1 MAYLRYLYIML
12 SKVLTF
18 SIECC
23 ILGNMDTKEALQH
36 FGLNEKQASIYLALL
51 ELGTASAPSISK
63 KSGVKRPTTYVIL
76 QELRQKGL
84 LTEMPKKSKTLYTAK
99 SPEILLAARKEQNEE
114 IRFTMPEILALYN
127 SKAEKP
133 KVRFYQGERE
143 INELYNEIFAEKEIW
158 FVASIGAIPENLM
171 KSIHRHISHAA
182 KIKTSIRE
190 IQMDDP
196 VSRGFRKQYESETYH
211 IKTAPKNFELPSDN
225 AIYGNRIAIF
235 SYKNELMAVVIE
247 SEDVVKT
254 YRSLF
259 EMAWDS
265 ID

>member
-76 QELRQKGL
+76 QELRQKVL

-99 SPEILLAARKEQNEE
+99 SPEILL
-114 IRFTMPEILALYN
+114 LYN

-133 KVRFYQGERE
+133 KVRVYQGERE

-190 IQMDDP
+190 
-196 VSRGFRKQYESETYH
+196 
-211 IKTAPKNFELPSDN
+211 
-225 AIYGNRIAIF
+225 
-235 SYKNELMAVVIE
+235 
-247 SEDVVKT
+247 
-254 YRSLF
+254 
-259 EMAWDS
+259 
-265 ID
+265 

>member
-1 MAYLRYLYIML
+1 M
-12 SKVLTF
+12 TF
-18 SIECC
+18 YVKRC
-23 ILGNMDTKEALQH
+23 ILGNMDIKETLQH

-99 SPEILLAARKEQNEE
+99 SPEGLVATRREQNEE
-114 IRFTMPEILALYN
+114 IRLAMPEILALYN
-127 SKAEKP
+127 AKAEKP

-143 INELYNEIFAEKEIW
+143 VLELYHKEIFQEKEIW
-158 FVASIGAIPENLM
+158 FVSAISAIPKTILR
-171 KSIHRHISHAA
+171 SIEKHMLRIQ
-182 KIKTSIRE
+182 KGEIIVRE
-190 IQMDDP
+190 IIQNEP
-196 VSRGFRKQYESETYH
+196 TSQAFGNRYRCKTYVTK
-211 IKTAPKNFELPSDN
+211 IAPKNFELPTDN
-225 AIYGNRIAIF
+225 AIYGNKIAIF
-235 SYKNELMAVVIE
+235 SYKSEPMAVVIE

-259 EMAWDS
+259 EMAWNS

>member
-1 MAYLRYLYIML
+1 
-12 SKVLTF
+12 
-18 SIECC
+18 
-23 ILGNMDTKEALQH
+23 MDTKETLQY
-36 FGLNEKQASIYLALL
+36 FGLNDKQASIYLALL
-51 ELGTASAPSISK
+51 ELGTSSAPTISK

-76 QELRQKGL
+76 QELRRKGL

-99 SPEILLAARKEQNEE
+99 SPEILLAERKEQNEE
-114 IRFTMPEILALYN
+114 IRISMPEILALYN

-158 FVASIGAIPENLM
+158 FVASIGSIPENLLRSVHKHIARAAEM
-171 KSIHRHISHAA
+171 KI
-182 KIKTSIRE
+182 TIRE

-196 VSRGFRKQYESETYH
+196 VSISFRKQYESETYH

-225 AIYGNRIAIF
+225 AIYGNKIAIF

-259 EMAWDS
+259 EMAWSS
-265 ID
+265 IS

>member
-1 MAYLRYLYIML
+1 MYLYNIL

-23 ILGNMDTKEALQH
+23 ILGNMDTKETLQH

-51 ELGTASAPSISK
+51 ELGTSSAPTISK

-84 LTEMPKKSKTLYTAK
+84 LTEMPKKSKTLFTAK

-114 IRFTMPEILALYN
+114 IRLTMPEILALYN

-133 KVRFYQGERE
+133 KVRFYQGEKE
-143 INELYNEIFAEKEIW
+143 ILDLYHKEIFQAKEVW
-158 FVASIGAIPENLM
+158 FVASIKSIPEAILKGIM
-171 KSIHRHISHAA
+171 RDMPRIQKGEVVL
-182 KIKTSIRE
+182 RE
-190 IQMDDP
+190 IEQDD
-196 VSRGFRKQYESETYH
+196 SFSQTWKKQYGCEFYV
-211 IKTAPKNFELPSDN
+211 IKTAPKKFELPTDN
-225 AIYGNRIAIF
+225 AIYGNKIAIF
-235 SYKNELMAVVIE
+235 SYKNELIAVVIE
-247 SEDVVKT
+247 SEDVVRT